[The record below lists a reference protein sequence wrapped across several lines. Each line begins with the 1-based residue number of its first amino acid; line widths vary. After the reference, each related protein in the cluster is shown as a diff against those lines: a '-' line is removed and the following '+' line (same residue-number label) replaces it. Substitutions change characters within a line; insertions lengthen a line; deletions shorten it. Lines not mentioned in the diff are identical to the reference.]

1 MNKLRYTEDRMI
13 KIFLSLLLL
22 TIIIFSSVSQVVK
35 ASSLEKLEKFSIHC
49 QPFDQ
54 RKWEQGGASP
64 IYFNFKSKDKVTVY
78 KYHHSMFLDSDK
90 PEKSIIKKLG
100 KYDLSLRRLRISGD
114 GGSYTIDRETLVMR
128 DYQNGYNCEIFETF
142 IDQESLMKV
151 RINLFI
157 QEIKNK
163 NKF

>member
-1 MNKLRYTEDRMI
+1 MK

-22 TIIIFSSVSQVVK
+22 AIIVLSSEAQVVK
-35 ASSLEKLEKFSIHC
+35 ASSLETLEKFSINC

-54 RKWEQGGASP
+54 RRWEQGGVSP
-64 IYFNFKSKDKVTVY
+64 IYFNFKSKDKVAVY

-90 PEKSIIKKLG
+90 PEESIIKKSG
-100 KYDLSLRRLRISGD
+100 KYKLSLRSLRISGD
-114 GGSYTIDRETLVMR
+114 GGSYTINRETLVMR
-128 DYQNGYNCEIFETF
+128 ETYTVPDFVKSYNCEIFETF
-142 IDQESLMKV
+142 IDHESLMKV

>member
-1 MNKLRYTEDRMI
+1 MR
-13 KIFLSLLLL
+13 KIFLSFLLVVMI
-22 TIIIFSSVSQVVK
+22 TFSGEVQVVK
-35 ASSLEKLEKFSIHC
+35 ASSLETLEKFSIHC

-54 RKWEQGGASP
+54 RKWEEGGVSP

-90 PEKSIIKKLG
+90 PEKSIIKKSG

-114 GGSYTIDRETLVMR
+114 GGSYTLDREKLVMR
-128 DYQNGYNCEIFETF
+128 DYVNGYNCEIFETF
-142 IDQESLMKV
+142 IDQESLMKA

-157 QEIKNK
+157 KEIKNK